1 MNTNKEWIA
10 NKYIIENLKKEKTK
24 ISKKVLNFLDKDRLL
39 IIVEKDRVYL
49 EKTNKFFTIPNYVYD
64 YLIKKVRKILKT

>member
-1 MNTNKEWIA
+1 MEDIA
-10 NKYIIENLKKEKTK
+10 NKYIVEALKKEKTK

-64 YLIKKVRKILKT
+64 YLIKKARKILNKL